1 MRRSS
6 PLSNSVFQ
14 KFYTGGEEIMNSV
27 THGVGVL
34 LSIAGLV
41 LNVVFGVL
49 SGDPWK
55 FAGGLTFG
63 ITLILLF
70 TCSTLYHAIT
80 NQRAKAVLRVL
91 DHTSIFLLIAGTYTP
106 ITLVTLRGPVGWT
119 IFAVVWSA
127 AILGVVLNAVS
138 IERFKVF
145 SMICY
150 VAMGWCVVFAFPPL
164 FRALARPGIYLLIA
178 GGVCYTGGIV
188 FYALRR
194 RYMHGIWHL
203 FVLAGAV
210 CHYLCV
216 LLYVIL

>member
-1 MRRSS
+1 
-6 PLSNSVFQ
+6 
-14 KFYTGGEEIMNSV
+14 
-27 THGVGVL
+27 
-34 LSIAGLV
+34 
-41 LNVVFGVL
+41 
-49 SGDPWK
+49 
-55 FAGGLTFG
+55 
-63 ITLILLF
+63 
-70 TCSTLYHAIT
+70 
-80 NQRAKAVLRVL
+80 
-91 DHTSIFLLIAGTYTP
+91 
-106 ITLVTLRGPVGWT
+106 
-119 IFAVVWSA
+119 
-127 AILGVVLNAVS
+127 
-138 IERFKVF
+138 
-145 SMICY
+145 MICY